1 MVFHIPTTT
10 PTCPSLHIHIW
21 LIYTYIVTWYYMY
34 TYMVLHIHIWYHIY
48 IEAMIFEN
56 FDSVIDT
63 YGIIYTKGKGHW
75 RLRISDF

>member
-1 MVFHIPTTT
+1 
-10 PTCPSLHIHIW
+10 
-21 LIYTYIVTWYYMY
+21 
-34 TYMVLHIHIWYHIY
+34 MVLHIHIWYHIY
-48 IEAMIFEN
+48 IEALTFQN